1 MVAGGVY
8 HDAPVPVDGG
18 ALTTARQNLRTQ
30 YAFVGALERQRE
42 SLCVLSALLGV
53 AAPKASGDR
62 LKGPTTHTRAASVPE
77 DFRAAFAAYVAQD
90 DQLYA
95 EALELLDAHVEA
107 FPRCKS

>member
-1 MVAGGVY
+1 MVAGGAY

-53 AAPKASGDR
+53 ATPKASGDR
-62 LKGPTTHTRAASVPE
+62 LKGPTTHTKGNVPLRMRRRALQPVP
-77 DFRAAFAAYVAQD
+77 RRLGGRHAQ
-90 DQLYA
+90 
-95 EALELLDAHVEA
+95 
-107 FPRCKS
+107 